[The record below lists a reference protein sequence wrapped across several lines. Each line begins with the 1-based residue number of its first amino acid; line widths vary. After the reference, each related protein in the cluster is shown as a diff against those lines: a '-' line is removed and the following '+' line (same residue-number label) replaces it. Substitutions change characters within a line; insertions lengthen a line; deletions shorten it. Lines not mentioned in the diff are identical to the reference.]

1 MANLLLSK
9 WCLLL
14 LEFSMDLNSL
24 MSSETSSP
32 CLLSCNDT
40 GHPSFPLECTK
51 LIPSSVALYLPRH
64 VHLLFFFSFSF
75 LVSSFSSFKS
85 QMLLRVLRSFTYL
98 ERQQSA
104 LYKAL
109 VGVSSCYYVEI
120 LGKLQLSVSGG
131 LANIPEVLPEA
142 MFLLPSCSDLP

>member
-1 MANLLLSK
+1 MENLLLSK

-14 LEFSMDLNSL
+14 LEFSMDFNSL
-24 MSSETSSP
+24 MSSETSPP

-40 GHPSFPLECTK
+40 GHPSLPLECTK
-51 LIPSSVALYLPRH
+51 LIPSSVALYLPWH
-64 VHLLFFFSFSF
+64 VHLLFFFPF

-98 ERQQSA
+98 EWQQSA
-104 LYKAL
+104 LYKTL

-120 LGKLQLSVSGG
+120 LGKLQLSVSRGI
-131 LANIPEVLPEA
+131 ANIPEVLPEA